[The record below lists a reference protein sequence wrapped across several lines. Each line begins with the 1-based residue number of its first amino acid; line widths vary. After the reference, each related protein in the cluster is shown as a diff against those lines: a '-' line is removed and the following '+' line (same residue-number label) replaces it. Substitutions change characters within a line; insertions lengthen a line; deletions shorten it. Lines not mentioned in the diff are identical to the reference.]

1 MGNQSSLVGCAS
13 REEAEAFARRER
25 SRADAPQLDSGKY
38 IIPTFWFAA
47 FGSEDCV
54 FIPGADGAPG
64 FTACIAPSATCV
76 ERLRRRRAEILGLL
90 GAHLGDL
97 YDAFIQRLAE
107 RFPGTIL
114 LNPEEMFWMTSFADA
129 DASLRRIL
137 AAHEAAERE
146 PGSVDVGALDG
157 FGAVDCG
164 EDDLERPHI
173 FVGWGDDWPPEP
185 PRPPRPEDASI
196 TEIRARLADRIR
208 GGLRQCWLDRL
219 PEVALDLLWAEGE
232 HEQVYALARMRDPR
246 KRAETLAWYAALDPA
261 PGRARTV
268 AKEALSRSP
277 LNMETLATVPLG
289 DPELARLA
297 RRAAKGHVEQL
308 VLAIRL
314 AGYEPTEPD
323 RASLWGEDRTLI
335 YALAAARAAE
345 QGRRAEAEAALEFAF
360 ADHQGTPAALL
371 WAYRAFAAC
380 GAWAGSIRLDF
391 GHARATYAAIDEAR
405 RAGDEALRR
414 LTEHGAGHIEYIL
427 AVALDQDLE
436 LEPGGPDAEARLHD
450 CYAEGIITDWELRL
464 GLARMRWQP
473 RPAIRA
479 AMLELLI
486 DARARV
492 QSLADDIA
500 SACGAR
506 MPDTTHVAG
515 LRATLAAELAKA
527 RSAPAPTWSMLTRL
541 GKTCRALAAA
551 GEATTVGAAL
561 DSLESAWGPASGWAQ
576 KVGGSR
582 TAEWTIAIVASAA
595 GRSQEAAQLVEA
607 LGAQTPDLTRACM
620 LVGLARDGDRDAAR
634 IGLARLSADSLAP
647 EALPVVAALAVA
659 QDPASAEPLRHA
671 ATQEAAG
678 LPDTGAELA
687 AWLTRAH

>member
-25 SRADAPQLDSGKY
+25 SRADAPQLSSGKY

-76 ERLRRRRAEILGLL
+76 ERLRRRRGEILGLL

-157 FGAVDCG
+157 FGAVDSG

-173 FVGWGDDWPPEP
+173 FVGWGDDWPPAP

-196 TEIRARLADRIR
+196 TEVRAHLADRIR
-208 GGLRQCWLDRL
+208 EGLRQHWLDRL

-232 HEQVYALARMRDPR
+232 REQVYALARMRDPR

-268 AKEALSRSP
+268 AREALSRSP
-277 LNMETLATVPLG
+277 VNPETLATVPLG

-297 RRAAKGHVEQL
+297 RRAAKGHVEKL
-308 VLAIRL
+308 ILAIRL
-314 AGYEPTEPD
+314 AGYEPTESD
-323 RASLWGEDRTLI
+323 RASLWGDDRTLI
-335 YALAAARAAE
+335 YALAAARAAA

-360 ADHQGTPAALL
+360 ADHQGSPAALL
-371 WAYRAFAAC
+371 SAYRAFAAC

-414 LTEHGAGHIEYIL
+414 LTEHGAGHIEHML

-450 CYAEGIITDWELRL
+450 CYAEGLITAWELRL

-492 QSLADDIA
+492 QSLADDVA
-500 SACGAR
+500 SACGASV
-506 MPDTTHVAG
+506 PDATEH
-515 LRATLAAELAKA
+515 RAALATELAKA
-527 RSAPAPTWSMLTRL
+527 RSGPAPTRSMLVRL
-541 GKTCRALAAA
+541 GKISRALSAA
-551 GEATTVGAAL
+551 GEATTVRTAL
-561 DSLESAWGPASGWAQ
+561 DTLESAWGPASGWVR

-582 TAEWTIAIVASAA
+582 TAEWTIEILASAA
-595 GRSQEAAQLVEA
+595 GRSQDAAQLVEA
-607 LGAQTPDLTRACM
+607 LGAQTPDLARACT
-620 LVGLARDGDRDAAR
+620 LAGLARDGDRDGAR

-647 EALPVVAALAVA
+647 EALTVVAALAVA
-659 QDPASAEPLRHA
+659 LDPASAEPLRHA
-671 ATQEAAG
+671 ATQEAAT
-678 LPDTGAELA
+678 LPDTDAELA
-687 AWLTRAH
+687 AWLTRAD